1 MDFTESVNDPVKI
14 VLGISDFSFNEFS
27 VSNSSII
34 DGLLSVLDGL
44 EFTNS
49 GSEFIFSFVVPF
61 IKFRSFIKGRLF
73 KTIKDIHNG
82 ADGITSLSFKLEELH
97 HSFVNEFGAGNSEK

>member
-1 MDFTESVNDPVKI
+1 LDFNKSVSDPVKI
-14 VLGISDFSFNEFS
+14 VLGIKDFSFNEFS
-27 VSNSSII
+27 VGNSGIV
-34 DGLLSVLDGL
+34 DTLLGVLDGL

-49 GSEFIFSFVVPF
+49 SGEFFFSGIVPF
-61 IKFRSFIKGRLF
+61 IKFSSFIKGRLF
-73 KTIKDIHNG
+73 KTIKDIHNS